1 MYRDWWKP
9 GLKQWRRFPEA
20 RIPPPDRGG
29 ESFVTVQRFPLDRH
43 QDGEAHLAPLYF
55 DFDGDDLGRIIGEV
69 RVLVGYLA
77 DFLDLPP
84 EATRLYYTGNR
95 GLHVEVAEEALGVTA
110 PSPDL
115 TYAYGRWARALAE
128 RLELDTLDRSVY
140 SCRRM
145 WRQVGS
151 RHAQTGRYKVEV
163 APGELLRGPAYLRRL
178 AGRPRPPLPYP
189 KPELVPAAAETLRGY
204 LRTQRQSQASVVD
217 PAPVAI
223 RGGYAPPCVARLLR
237 AYWQG
242 LGKSNRVLLFLAS
255 WMRSAGMPEE
265 QAVLLAGDWF
275 QGVPAALFRSP
286 PRDRVREAEKVVRC
300 VYHNARYA
308 FGCRF
313 ARALGLCLGVKR
325 CSG

>member
-20 RIPPPDRGG
+20 RIPPPDSGG
-29 ESFVTVQRFPLDRH
+29 ESFVTVQRFPLNRH
-43 QDGEAHLAPLYF
+43 EDGEAHLAPLYF
-55 DFDGDDLGRIIGEV
+55 DFDGDDLGQVTGEV
-69 RVLVGYLA
+69 LGLIGYLS

-95 GLHVEVAEEALGVTA
+95 GLHVEVPEEALGVTA
-110 PSPDL
+110 PTPDL

-151 RHAQTGRYKVEV
+151 RHARTGRYKVEV

-178 AGRPRPPLPYP
+178 AGRPRPLLPYP
-189 KPELVPAAAETLRGY
+189 LPALVPAAAETLRGY
-204 LRTQRQSQASVVD
+204 LRVCQECQPVTMGT
-217 PAPVAI
+217 PAII
-223 RGGYAPPCVARLLR
+223 RSGYAPPCVARLLR
-237 AYWQG
+237 VYWQG
-242 LGKSNRVLLFLAS
+242 VGKSNRVLLFLAS
-255 WMRSAGMPEE
+255 WMCSTRMPEE
-265 QAVLLAGDWF
+265 QAVLQAGDWF
-275 QGVPAALFRSP
+275 QSAPAALFRSP
-286 PRDRVREAEKVVRC
+286 PRDRAHEAEKVVRC
-300 VYHNARYA
+300 VYRSARYA